1 MKPAA
6 IPTLSVSR
14 LLMPL
19 ALGLLLSA
27 CGQNAPESA
36 PAAPAALAAPAA
48 SAPPIADEPALDPAA
63 PAVAA
68 TPAMQPQADAPAPA
82 AEAATMDASP
92 VPGLVLGQ
100 DYEIIEGGQR
110 MTRQAGVEVAE
121 VFAYWCGGCA
131 HFDPLIDGW
140 KKRLPAGVNFVY
152 VPAVFNPQDNYPR
165 AYYAAEAVGI
175 LERVHPAIF
184 RAIHVE
190 RRLRPNASADD
201 IANFLANYGVSVQEI
216 KSTMDSFAVTTNL
229 NRARTFAE
237 RNRVPHTPNL
247 IINGTWRVNGRN
259 QEDQLRIADQL
270 IAHAL
275 RASR

>member
-1 MKPAA
+1 MSPVSLRH
-6 IPTLSVSR
+6 TLIAC
-14 LLMPL
+14 LL
-19 ALGLLLSA
+19 ALLLPA
-27 CGQNAPESA
+27 CGQNTPESA
-36 PAAPAALAAPAA
+36 PAAPTSTPAPAA
-48 SAPPIADEPALDPAA
+48 SAPVADEPELDPAA
-63 PAVAA
+63 VPTAA
-68 TPAMQPQADAPAPA
+68 PSAADADDAPIPAGA
-82 AEAATMDASP
+82 AAADAP

-100 DYEIIEGGQR
+100 DYDVIEGGQR
-110 MTRQAGVEVAE
+110 MTRQAGIEVAE

-131 HFDPLIDGW
+131 HFDPLVAGW

-152 VPAVFNPQDNYPR
+152 VPMVSHPQDNYPR
-165 AYYAAEAVGI
+165 AYYAAEALGI
-175 LERVHPAIF
+175 LEQAHPDIY

-201 IANFLANYGVSVQEI
+201 IANFLAAYGVSAQEI

-229 NRARTFAE
+229 NRARAFAE

-247 IINGTWRVNGRN
+247 IINGTWRVNGKN

-275 RASR
+275 RSSR

>member
-6 IPTLSVSR
+6 MPPLSLSR
-14 LLMPL
+14 RLILL

-27 CGQNAPESA
+27 CGGNPPDSA
-36 PAAPAALAAPAA
+36 SAAPAALPTSTANA
-48 SAPPIADEPALDPAA
+48 PIADEPALDAAA
-63 PAVAA
+63 PSATATTAVQPETEALTAA
-68 TPAMQPQADAPAPA
+68 QAAAMN
-82 AEAATMDASP
+82 ASP

-110 MTRQAGVEVAE
+110 MTQQAGVEVAE

-131 HFDPLIDGW
+131 HFDPLVDAW
-140 KKRLPAGVNFVY
+140 KKRLPAGVHFVY

-165 AYYAAEAVGI
+165 AFYAAEAAGI
-175 LERVHPAIF
+175 LDRVHPALF

-190 RRLRPNASADD
+190 RSLRPNASAED
-201 IANFLANYGVSVQEI
+201 IANFLANFGVSAQDI
-216 KSTMDSFAVTTNL
+216 KSTMESFAVNASL
-229 NRARTFAE
+229 GRARTFAE

>member
-6 IPTLSVSR
+6 IPALSLSR

-27 CGQNAPESA
+27 CGQDAPESA
-36 PAAPAALAAPAA
+36 PAAPATPAA
-48 SAPPIADEPALDPAA
+48 SAPIADEPALDPAA
-63 PAVAA
+63 AASMAAAQPAAEI
-68 TPAMQPQADAPAPA
+68 DAPAPA
-82 AEAATMDASP
+82 QVTATDASP

-110 MTRQAGVEVAE
+110 MTQQAGVEVAE

-140 KKRLPAGVNFVY
+140 KRRLPAGVNFVY
-152 VPAVFNPQDNYPR
+152 VPAVFNPQDSYPR
-165 AYYAAEAVGI
+165 AYYAAEAAGI

-190 RRLRPNASADD
+190 RRLRPNASADE
-201 IANFLANYGVSVQEI
+201 IANFLAAYGVSVQEI